1 MHSIPHPS
9 FLCKTNLKI
18 VRPMELHH
26 KTKINFK
33 KRIVRTTAKYEKELC
48 VRH

>member
-1 MHSIPHPS
+1 MHSILHPS

-26 KTKINFK
+26 KTKINLK
-33 KRIVRTTAKYEKELC
+33 KIGQPAKYEKELC